1 MQLAQPAP
9 PYRLEFDPRL
19 MEDAVL
25 LRISGHIQEAEFHQ
39 ERERIYEIRDEE
51 KRDKRFREFHQQ
63 WFVRLDL
70 AHAVESALDD
80 YPLLTRDT
88 QGCRVMFAMFST
100 QEGADL
106 YGDSPATI
114 VIKLRPCHLRETS
127 TLLAFLRH
135 EFMHLHDILDP
146 CFAYQLELPQSEV
159 GPTYDNLIRE
169 RYRVLWDTWIDG
181 RLLAR
186 GWAPAAVKQRRLAE
200 FKATFS
206 MLGEGWEAKF
216 SEWFTWPVRR
226 HEDLL
231 AFALHPVSEH
241 PHDDSQQI
249 QTGRCPLCRF
259 PSFDLQDGRGVDSQT
274 VQEIVADFPDWTSDQ
289 GLCRQCSDL
298 YQARELSRSAEAALP
313 GIGRIPLEQ
322 G

>member
-25 LRISGHIQEAEFHQ
+25 LRISGHAQETEFHQ

-51 KRDKRFREFHQQ
+51 KQGKRFSELHQQ
-63 WFVRLDL
+63 WFVRLEL
-70 AHAVESALDD
+70 ALAVESALGD
-80 YPLLTRDT
+80 YPLLKRDT
-88 QGCRVMFAMFST
+88 RGCRVMFSMFSK

-106 YGDSPATI
+106 YGTSPATI
-114 VIKLRPCHLRETS
+114 IIKLRPSSLLDTS
-127 TLLAFLRH
+127 TLLTFLRH

-181 RLLAR
+181 RLLSR
-186 GWAPAAVKQRRLAE
+186 GWAPASVKQQRRTE
-200 FKATFS
+200 FEATFS
-206 MLGEGWEAKF
+206 MLGESLDAKF
-216 SEWFTWPVRR
+216 SQWFDWPVHG

-231 AFALHPVSEH
+231 TFALHPESE
-241 PHDDSQQI
+241 DLQQNSQEI

-259 PSFDLQDGRGVDSQT
+259 PSFDLQNGRDVSPQT
-274 VQEIVADFPDWTSDQ
+274 VQEIVRDFPDWSVEQ

-298 YQARELSRSAEAALP
+298 YQARPMSRMAEAELP
-313 GIGRIPLEQ
+313 TV
-322 G
+322 

>member
-19 MEDAVL
+19 MEDAVQL
-25 LRISGHIQEAEFHQ
+25 HICGHAREAEFHQ

-51 KRDKRFREFHQQ
+51 KRDKRFSELYQQ

-70 AHAVESALDD
+70 AHAVERALDD
-80 YPLLTRDT
+80 YPLLKRDT
-88 QGCRVMFAMFST
+88 RSCRVMFAISSK

-106 YGDSPATI
+106 YGASPATI
-114 VIKLRPCHLRETS
+114 VIKLRPCHLLDTS
-127 TLLAFLRH
+127 SLLAFLRH

-181 RLLAR
+181 RLFRQGRAS
-186 GWAPAAVKQRRLAE
+186 ADVKQRRQAE

-206 MLGEGWEAKF
+206 MLGEDWEARF
-216 SEWFTWPVRR
+216 SQWFDRPIHR

-241 PHDDSQQI
+241 PQESPQQI
-249 QTGRCPLCRF
+249 KTGRCPLCRF
-259 PSFDLQDGRGVDSQT
+259 PSFDLQDGRGLDSQT
-274 VQEIVADFPDWTSDQ
+274 AQEIVADFPDWTSDQ

-313 GIGRIPLEQ
+313 GI
-322 G
+322 

>member
-1 MQLAQPAP
+1 MKLAQPAP

-19 MEDAVL
+19 MEDAVQL
-25 LRISGHIQEAEFHQ
+25 HISGHTQEAEFHQ
-39 ERERIYEIRDEE
+39 ERERIYDIRDEE
-51 KRDKRFREFHQQ
+51 MRDKRFGEFHQQ

-70 AHAVESALDD
+70 AHAVERALDD
-80 YPLLTRDT
+80 YPLLKRDT
-88 QGCRVMFAMFST
+88 RSCRVMFAVFSK

-114 VIKLRPCHLRETS
+114 VIKLRPCNLLDTS
-127 TLLAFLRH
+127 RLLAFLHH

-181 RLLAR
+181 RLFRQGRAS
-186 GWAPAAVKQRRLAE
+186 AEVKQRRLAE

-216 SEWFTWPVRR
+216 SQWFDRPIQR

-231 AFALHPVSEH
+231 AFALNPESEH
-241 PHDDSQQI
+241 LQNSPQQI

-259 PSFDLQDGRGVDSQT
+259 PSFDLQDGRGLDSQT

-313 GIGRIPLEQ
+313 GIGRIPLDQ

>member
-1 MQLAQPAP
+1 MQLAHPAL

-19 MEDAVL
+19 MEDAVQL
-25 LRISGHIQEAEFHQ
+25 GIGGHAQEAEFHR

-51 KRDKRFREFHQQ
+51 KRDQRFNELHQQ
-63 WFVRLDL
+63 WFIRLDL
-70 AHAVESALDD
+70 AHAVERALDD
-80 YPLLTRDT
+80 YPLLKRDT
-88 QGCRVMFAMFST
+88 KSCRVMFAVFSK

-106 YGDSPATI
+106 YGSSPATI
-114 VIKLRPCHLRETS
+114 VIKLRPCNLLDTS
-127 TLLAFLRH
+127 TLLPFLRH

-169 RYRVLWDTWIDG
+169 RYRILWDTWIDG
-181 RLLAR
+181 RLFRQGRAS
-186 GWAPAAVKQRRLAE
+186 ADVKQRRQAE

-216 SEWFTWPVRR
+216 SQWFNWPVHR

-241 PHDDSQQI
+241 SQDSPQQT

-259 PSFDLQDGRGVDSQT
+259 PSFDLQDGRGLSPQT
-274 VQEIVADFPDWTSDQ
+274 VQEIVADFPDWSSDQ

-313 GIGRIPLEQ
+313 GIGRIRLEQ
-322 G
+322 E

>member
-1 MQLAQPAP
+1 MHLSQPAP

-19 MEDAVL
+19 MEGAVL
-25 LRISGHIQEAEFHQ
+25 LRISDHTQEAEFHQ

-51 KRDKRFREFHQQ
+51 KRDQRFCELHQR

-70 AHAVESALDD
+70 AHAVESALGD
-80 YPLLTRDT
+80 YPLLKRDT
-88 QGCRVMFAMFST
+88 RGCRVMFAMFSK

-106 YGDSPATI
+106 YGTSPATI
-114 VIKLRPCHLRETS
+114 VIKLRPLSLLDAS
-127 TLLAFLRH
+127 TLLTFLRH

-181 RLLAR
+181 RLFRQNRAS
-186 GWAPAAVKQRRLAE
+186 ADVKQRRQAE

-216 SEWFTWPVRR
+216 SQWFNWPVRR

-241 PHDDSQQI
+241 SQDHSQQI

-259 PSFDLQDGRGVDSQT
+259 PSFDLQNGWDLPPNT

-298 YQARELSRSAEAALP
+298 YQAREMSRSAEAALP
-313 GIGRIPLEQ
+313 GI
-322 G
+322 

>member
-19 MEDAVL
+19 MEDAVQL
-25 LRISGHIQEAEFHQ
+25 HISGHAREAEFHQ

-51 KRDKRFREFHQQ
+51 KRDKGFRELHQQ

-70 AHAVESALDD
+70 AHVVERALDD
-80 YPLLTRDT
+80 YPLLKRDT
-88 QGCRVMFAMFST
+88 RSCRVMFAISSK

-114 VIKLRPCHLRETS
+114 VIKLRPCHLLDTS
-127 TLLAFLRH
+127 SLLAFLRH

-181 RLLAR
+181 RLLSR
-186 GWAPAAVKQRRLAE
+186 GWAPAAVKQRRQAE

-206 MLGEGWEAKF
+206 MLGEGWEVSF
-216 SEWFTWPVRR
+216 SQWFSWPVHR

-231 AFALHPVSEH
+231 TFALHPVSEH
-241 PHDDSQQI
+241 PQESPQQI
-249 QTGRCPLCRF
+249 KTGRCPLCRF
-259 PSFDLQDGRGVDSQT
+259 PSFDLQDGRGLDSQT
-274 VQEIVADFPDWTSDQ
+274 VKEIVSDFPDWTSNQ

-298 YQARELSRSAEAALP
+298 YQARELSRLAEAALP
-313 GIGRIPLEQ
+313 RI
-322 G
+322 

>member
-25 LRISGHIQEAEFHQ
+25 LGINGHAQEAEFHQ
-39 ERERIYEIRDEE
+39 EREQIYEIRDEE
-51 KRDKRFREFHQQ
+51 KRDKRFRELHQQ

-70 AHAVESALDD
+70 ADAVEGALGD
-80 YPLLTRDT
+80 YPLLKRDT
-88 QGCRVMFAMFST
+88 RSCRVMFAVFSK

-106 YGDSPATI
+106 YGSSPATI
-114 VIKLRPCHLRETS
+114 VIKLRPCNLLDTS
-127 TLLAFLRH
+127 TLLPFLRH

-146 CFAYQLELPQSEV
+146 CFDYQLELPQSEV

-181 RLLAR
+181 RLFR
-186 GWAPAAVKQRRLAE
+186 QNRAAANVKQRRQAE

-206 MLGEGWEAKF
+206 MLGEGWEARF
-216 SEWFTWPVRR
+216 SQWFDRPVHK

-231 AFALHPVSEH
+231 AFALQPESEH
-241 PHDDSQQI
+241 LQNNPQQT

-259 PSFDLQDGRGVDSQT
+259 PSFDLQNGRDVPPKT
-274 VQEIVADFPDWTSDQ
+274 VQEIVGDFPDWTSDQ

-298 YQARELSRSAEAALP
+298 YQAREMSRSAEAALP
-313 GIGRIPLEQ
+313 GI
-322 G
+322 

>member
-9 PYRLEFDPRL
+9 SYRLEFDPRL

-25 LRISGHIQEAEFHQ
+25 LRISGHSQETEFHQ

-51 KRDKRFREFHQQ
+51 RRDKRFSELYQQ
-63 WFVRLDL
+63 WFVRLAL
-70 AHAVESALDD
+70 AQAVESALDD
-80 YPLLTRDT
+80 YPLLKRDT
-88 QGCRVMFAMFST
+88 SSCRVMFSMFSK

-106 YGDSPATI
+106 YGAAPATI
-114 VIKLRPCHLRETS
+114 VIKLRPCRLLDTS
-127 TLLAFLRH
+127 TLLTFLRH

-181 RLLAR
+181 RLLSR
-186 GWAPAAVKQRRLAE
+186 GWAPASVKQQRRTE
-200 FKATFS
+200 FEATFS
-206 MLGEGWEAKF
+206 MLGKSLDAKF
-216 SEWFTWPVRR
+216 SQWFDWPVHG

-231 AFALHPVSEH
+231 TFALHPESE
-241 PHDDSQQI
+241 DLQENSQEI

-259 PSFDLQDGRGVDSQT
+259 PSFDLQNGRDVSPQT
-274 VQEIVADFPDWTSDQ
+274 VQEIVADFPEWSVEQ

-298 YQARELSRSAEAALP
+298 YQARPMSRLAEAELP
-313 GIGRIPLEQ
+313 RV
-322 G
+322 

>member
-25 LRISGHIQEAEFHQ
+25 LRVSGHAQEAEFHQ
-39 ERERIYEIRDEE
+39 ERERIYDIADEE
-51 KRDKRFREFHQQ
+51 KRDKRFHQLHQQ
-63 WFVRLDL
+63 WFIRLDL
-70 AHAVESALDD
+70 AHTVESALGD
-80 YPLLTRDT
+80 YPLLGRDT
-88 QGCRVMFAMFST
+88 RGCRVMFAMFSKE
-100 QEGADL
+100 EGADL
-106 YGDSPATI
+106 YGASPATI
-114 VIKLRPCHLRETS
+114 IIKLRPSSLLDAS
-127 TLLAFLRH
+127 TLLTFLRH

-186 GWAPAAVKQRRLAE
+186 GWAPARVKQKRRAE
-200 FKATFS
+200 FEATFS
-206 MLGEGWEAKF
+206 MLGQSLETKF
-216 SEWFTWPVRR
+216 SQWFDWPVHK

-231 AFALHPVSEH
+231 DFALHPESEH
-241 PHDDSQQI
+241 LQDSPQQI
-249 QTGRCPLCRF
+249 RTGRCPLCRF
-259 PSFDLQDGRGVDSQT
+259 PSFDLQNGWDLSQET
-274 VQEIVADFPDWTSDQ
+274 VQEIIADFPDWTSDQ

-313 GIGRIPLEQ
+313 GNPIA
-322 G
+322 

>member
-1 MQLAQPAP
+1 MKLAQPAP

-19 MEDAVL
+19 MEDAV
-25 LRISGHIQEAEFHQ
+25 RSHISGHAQETEFHR

-51 KRDKRFREFHQQ
+51 KQGKRFSELHQQ
-63 WFVRLDL
+63 WFIRLDL
-70 AHAVESALDD
+70 AHAVEKALGD
-80 YPLLTRDT
+80 YPLLQRDT
-88 QGCRVMFAMFST
+88 KGCRVMFAMFSK

-114 VIKLRPCHLRETS
+114 VIKLRPSSLLNAS
-127 TLLAFLRH
+127 TLLAYLRH

-181 RLLAR
+181 RLFR
-186 GWAPAAVKQRRLAE
+186 QDRSSEDVKHRRQAE
-200 FKATFS
+200 FKTTFP

-216 SEWFTWPVRR
+216 WQWFDRPVHR

-231 AFALHPVSEH
+231 AFALHPESEH
-241 PHDDSQQI
+241 LQNNPQQT

-259 PSFDLQDGRGVDSQT
+259 PSFDLQNGRDVPPPT

-298 YQARELSRSAEAALP
+298 YQAREMSRAAEAALP
-313 GIGRIPLEQ
+313 GI
-322 G
+322 

>member
-19 MEDAVL
+19 MEDAVQL
-25 LRISGHIQEAEFHQ
+25 HISGHAQEAEFHQ

-51 KRDKRFREFHQQ
+51 KRDKRFSELHQQ

-70 AHAVESALDD
+70 AHAVERALDN
-80 YPLLTRDT
+80 YPLLKRDT
-88 QGCRVMFAMFST
+88 QGCRVMFAMFSK

-106 YGDSPATI
+106 YGTSPATI
-114 VIKLRPCHLRETS
+114 VIKLRPSSLLDAS
-127 TLLAFLRH
+127 TLLTFLRH

-146 CFAYQLELPQSEV
+146 CFDYQLELPQSEV

-216 SEWFTWPVRR
+216 SQWFNWPVRR

-249 QTGRCPLCRF
+249 KTGRCPLCRF

-298 YQARELSRSAEAALP
+298 YEARELSRAAEAALP
-313 GIGRIPLEQ
+313 GI
-322 G
+322 